1 MAKNEKKAVSK
12 VVKLSKTKILSLSE
26 DERKKYF
33 DSQLEELR
41 KEEKIIKQE
50 INLRQNAEK
59 TKNRSKVN
67 HAKYIIA
74 GELLD
79 SPEGKAFLEKLSKT
93 KKYQARSALGLN
105 LLMAE
110 LGFDITFQELDTDKP
125 KTVNPASVEPV
136 KNEPHRTS
144 LFGK

>member
-1 MAKNEKKAVSK
+1 MVEKAKKEAKKGTK
-12 VVKLSKTKILSLSE
+12 ITKLSKTKILALSE

-33 DSQLEELR
+33 DSLLAELR
-41 KEEKIIKQE
+41 SEEKAIQAD
-50 INLRQNAEK
+50 INQKANAEK
-59 TKNRSKVN
+59 AKNRSKVN

-110 LGFDITFQELDTDKP
+110 LGFDITFRDLDTPQP
-125 KTVNPASVEPV
+125 KVEPV
-136 KNEPHRTS
+136 KTEPQKTG